1 MRAPALAALVCAWAT
16 IAIPQAPTT
25 QTHEHG
31 VMADERL
38 GVVHFATSCAPVVQ
52 PTFERALAWLHSFE
66 FAAAIEGFN
75 ATLGADPTC
84 GIAAWGLALSRWG
97 NPFTA
102 SLRPI
107 KQLEQGLADV
117 QRAQQ
122 IGAKTQR
129 ERAYID
135 AASAL
140 YLHFDTADQHARQV
154 AYEQA
159 MGHLAANYPE
169 DREASIFYALSLAAS
184 ALPSDKTYA
193 NQLKAGAIL
202 ERIFVEEPD
211 HPGVAHYIIHS
222 YDVPALADRA
232 LVAARRY
239 GSIAP
244 SAPHALHMPSHTFT
258 RVGAWQESIDA
269 NLASVAAARRDGSTA
284 EELHATDYLT
294 YAYLQTGQDAAAR
307 RQVQGLREIAA
318 RFDPSAIASAA
329 PGVAGVFALA
339 AIPARWVLE
348 RRDWAAAAALEPH
361 PSPFPFADA
370 LTLFARALGAA
381 HTGLLGEAHESV
393 DALQHLHDRLV
404 AANEVYWAEQVD
416 IEREGSAAFLELAE
430 GRPTEALRRMRAAAV
445 REDATEKN
453 AITPGPLAPARE
465 LLGEMLLE
473 LNQPGPALGEFQ
485 ATLQKE
491 PNRFRAVYGVARAAR
506 LAGNTATARSAYE
519 QLLAICERAD
529 RPGRP
534 ELVEARQFLTALTA
548 TGPSTATAPAR
559 RRPTSTRPARSAS
572 PRPDRRSGPRAA
584 RAPRG

>member
-1 MRAPALAALVCAWAT
+1 MRATALAAFVAWAT
-16 IAIPQAPTT
+16 IATPQAPSP
-25 QTHEHG
+25 QAHDHG
-31 VMADERL
+31 GMADERI

-75 ATLGADPTC
+75 ATLTADPTC
-84 GIAAWGLALSRWG
+84 GIAEWGLALSRWG

-117 QRAQQ
+117 QRAQR
-122 IGAKTQR
+122 IGAKTER
-129 ERAYID
+129 ERAYIT
-135 AASAL
+135 AAAAL
-140 YLHFDTADQHARQV
+140 YVYFDTTDQRARQV
-154 AYEQA
+154 AYEQS
-159 MGHLAANYPE
+159 MSRLAAAYPE

-202 ERIFVEEPD
+202 ERIFVEEPN

-269 NLASVAAARRDGSTA
+269 NLASVTAARRDGSTA

-294 YAYLQTGQDAAAR
+294 YAYLQTGQDEAAQ
-307 RQVQGLREIAA
+307 RQVQALPAIIA
-318 RFDPSAIASAA
+318 RFDSSAVGSAA

-339 AIPARWVLE
+339 AIPARWALE
-348 RRDWAAAAALEPH
+348 RRDWAAAAALPPH
-361 PSPFPFADA
+361 PSQFPFTDA
-370 LTLFARALGAA
+370 LILFARALGAA
-381 HTGLLGEAHESV
+381 HTGAIGEAHASV
-393 DALQHLHDRLV
+393 DALQSLHDRLV
-404 AANEVYWAEQVD
+404 AANEVYWAEQVA
-416 IEREGSAAFLELAE
+416 IEREGAAAFLDLAE
-430 GRPTEALRRMRAAAV
+430 GRPAEALSRMRAAAM

-473 LNQPGPALGEFQ
+473 LKEPAAAMAEFQ
-485 ATLQKE
+485 ATLKKE

-506 LAGNTATARSAYE
+506 LAGDSATARTAFG

-534 ELVEARQFLTALTA
+534 EIIEARQFI
-548 TGPSTATAPAR
+548 G
-559 RRPTSTRPARSAS
+559 S
-572 PRPDRRSGPRAA
+572 PVR
-584 RAPRG
+584 

>member
-1 MRAPALAALVCAWAT
+1 
-16 IAIPQAPTT
+16 
-25 QTHEHG
+25 
-31 VMADERL
+31 MADDRI

-66 FAAAIEGFN
+66 FAAAIDGFN
-75 ATLGADPTC
+75 ATLAADPTC
-84 GIAAWGLALSRWG
+84 GIAAWGLALSHWG

-102 SLRPI
+102 SLRPA

-117 QRAQQ
+117 RRAQQ
-122 IGAKTQR
+122 IGAKTER

-135 AASAL
+135 AAAAL
-140 YLHFDTADQHARQV
+140 YLHSDTADQHTRQV

-159 MGHLAANYPE
+159 MNHVAAAYPD

-294 YAYLQTGQDAAAR
+294 YAYLQIGQDAAAQR
-307 RQVQGLREIAA
+307 VVQGLPEIAA
-318 RFDPSAIASAA
+318 RFDPSAVGSAA
-329 PGVAGVFALA
+329 PGLAGVFAMA
-339 AIPARWVLE
+339 AIPARWALE
-348 RRDWAAAAALEPH
+348 RRDWAAAAALVPR
-361 PSPFPFADA
+361 PSSFLFADA

-381 HTGLLGEAHESV
+381 QTGSLGEAHESV
-393 DALQHLHDRLV
+393 DALQSLHDRLA
-404 AANEVYWAEQVD
+404 AANEAYWAEQVA

-430 GRPTEALRRMRAAAV
+430 GRPADALRRMRAATV

-453 AITPGPLAPARE
+453 AITPGPLAPTRE

-473 LNQPGPALGEFQ
+473 LKDPAAALTEFQ

-506 LAGNTATARSAYE
+506 LAGDAATARTAFT
-519 QLLAICERAD
+519 QLLTICSRAD
-529 RPGRP
+529 QPGRP
-534 ELVEARQFLTALTA
+534 ELVEARQYL
-548 TGPSTATAPAR
+548 GPPGR
-559 RRPTSTRPARSAS
+559 
-572 PRPDRRSGPRAA
+572 
-584 RAPRG
+584 

>member
-1 MRAPALAALVCAWAT
+1 MRAPALVVSVCAWAA
-16 IAIPQAPTT
+16 IAIPQAPSP
-25 QTHEHG
+25 QTHDHG
-31 VMADERL
+31 AIADERI
-38 GVVHFATSCAPVVQ
+38 GVVHFATSCAAAVQ
-52 PTFERALAWLHSFE
+52 PPFERALAWLHSFE
-66 FAAAIEGFN
+66 FAVAIDGFN
-75 ATLGADPTC
+75 ATLAADPTC
-84 GIAAWGLALSRWG
+84 GIAAWGLALSHWG

-102 SLRPI
+102 SLRPA

-117 QRAQQ
+117 RRAQQ
-122 IGAKTQR
+122 VGARTER
-129 ERAYID
+129 ERAYIN
-135 AASAL
+135 AVAAL
-140 YLHFDTADQHARQV
+140 YLHADAADQHARQV

-159 MGHLAANYPE
+159 MSRLATDYPQ

-202 ERIFVEEPD
+202 ERIFVEEPN

-284 EELHATDYLT
+284 EELHASDYLT
-294 YAYLQTGQDAAAR
+294 YAYLQIGQDTAAQR
-307 RQVQGLREIAA
+307 VVQGLREVTA
-318 RFDPSAIASAA
+318 RFDPSAVASAA

-339 AIPARWVLE
+339 AIPARWALE
-348 RRDWAAAAALEPH
+348 RRDWADAATLEPH
-361 PSPFPFADA
+361 PSPFPFTDA

-381 HTGLLGEAHESV
+381 HTGSLVEAHASV
-393 DALQHLHDRLV
+393 DALQRLHDRLV
-404 AANEVYWAEQVD
+404 AANEGYWAEQVD

-430 GRPTEALRRMRAAAV
+430 GRPAEALRRMRTAAV

-473 LNQPGPALGEFQ
+473 LKEPAAALTEFQ

-506 LAGNTATARSAYE
+506 LAGDAATARAAFT
-519 QLLAICERAD
+519 QLLTICARAD
-529 RPGRP
+529 QPGRP
-534 ELVEARQFLTALTA
+534 ELVEARQYLGL
-548 TGPSTATAPAR
+548 PVH
-559 RRPTSTRPARSAS
+559 
-572 PRPDRRSGPRAA
+572 
-584 RAPRG
+584 